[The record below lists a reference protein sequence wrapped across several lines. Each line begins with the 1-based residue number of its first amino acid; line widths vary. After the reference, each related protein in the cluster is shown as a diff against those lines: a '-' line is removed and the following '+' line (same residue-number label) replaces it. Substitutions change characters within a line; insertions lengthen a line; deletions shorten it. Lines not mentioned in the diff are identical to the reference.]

1 MAFRL
6 SDGKEKFMT
15 QTGHRNDNR
24 LADLFQRLAPRLM
37 AAGRRILGSNEAASD
52 AMQDTFVRLWSRQRD
67 AGEGLVMTAM
77 RNTCIDSLRSRH
89 DTEFVDDSDIGS
101 FQADG
106 ETETEL
112 YDEVNRLI
120 GLHLSERDR
129 MILIMRDRDEF
140 EIDAI
145 AARTGLSEGNIRLI
159 LSRARRTVREA
170 YRNNISHGK

>member
-1 MAFRL
+1 
-6 SDGKEKFMT
+6 
-15 QTGHRNDNR
+15 
-24 LADLFQRLAPRLM
+24 
-37 AAGRRILGSNEAASD
+37 
-52 AMQDTFVRLWSRQRD
+52 
-67 AGEGLVMTAM
+67 MTAM
-77 RNTCIDSLRSRH
+77 RNTGIDSVRSRH
-89 DTEFVDDSDIGS
+89 DTESVDDSDIGS
-101 FQADG
+101 LQADG

>member
-1 MAFRL
+1 MLKKFNISTKKDDVYEITADVKQAVEESGVKEGICVVFTPHTTAAIVVTSRMDP
-6 SDGKEKFMT
+6 DGFE
-15 QTGHRNDNR
+15 
-24 LADLFQRLAPRLM
+24 DLR
-37 AAGRRILGSNEAASD
+37 
-52 AMQDTFVRLWSRQRD
+52 
-67 AGEGLVMTAM
+67 
-77 RNTCIDSLRSRH
+77 
-89 DTEFVDDSDIGS
+89 
-101 FQADG
+101 
-106 ETETEL
+106 
-112 YDEVNRLI
+112 DEVNRLI